1 MKKTGYIYVITN
13 RAMPGIVKI
22 GYSEDV
28 NKRLNSL
35 YSSNVPFP
43 FELYATVEG
52 VTQDADK
59 LIHKMLP
66 SSLRVNDSR
75 EFFNITPEYAYDILF
90 QIAKVFGVTNRLKKW
105 DESSTEDDGE
115 DSDVGLKPRHLNRMG
130 FWKTFN
136 DVSSKMNSQ
145 IGQLS
150 KKAMTHNWCYFST
163 GGGHCHI
170 EVALNNT
177 KHYVSVY
184 YFTTSHDVYNKMNS
198 ATAKIE
204 NICGKKLT
212 WNISNTQKRFS
223 ATLGVK
229 IPGLDFNNSGNYPDL
244 AKQTIETVEAMKQ
257 AYQKVILHSKGN

>member
-1 MKKTGYIYVITN
+1 MGKK
-13 RAMPGIVKI
+13 
-22 GYSEDV
+22 YSLSNLTVRLHGGKNMCGPWGWWLCDGKPLHGSL
-28 NKRLNSL
+28 NKRNSPWPK
-35 YSSNVPFP
+35 N
-43 FELYATVEG
+43 EW
-52 VTQDADK
+52 
-59 LIHKMLP
+59 
-66 SSLRVNDSR
+66 
-75 EFFNITPEYAYDILF
+75 NIDIPTCPE
-90 QIAKVFGVTNRLKKW
+90 
-105 DESSTEDDGE
+105 E

-130 FWKTFN
+130 FWKTLN

-145 IGQLS
+145 MGQLS

-170 EVALNNT
+170 EVALNST

-198 ATAKIE
+198 VTAKIE
-204 NICGKKLT
+204 SICGKRLT

-229 IPGLDFNNSGNYPDL
+229 IPGLDFNNIGNYPDL

-257 AYQKVILHSKGN
+257 AYQKVILHSKGNQT